1 MKLGRLVKGMNP
13 QEISGD
19 PEQQINGLAYDSRQV
34 KPGNLFVALKGHDR
48 DGHDYIED
56 ALEKGAVAL
65 VGESFHGVGE
75 NVTKVRV
82 EDSREALARLSI
94 QFYRHPFDGLNLIG
108 ITGTNGKTT
117 TSYILESILT
127 STGAKPGV
135 IGTINY
141 RYSGKSHPAPV
152 TTPESLDLMRFLREM
167 ADDGITDVIME
178 VSSHALDQKRTE
190 GCPFKVAIF
199 TNFSRDHLDYHR
211 TMEDYFKAKSHLFSD
226 LLGNGQ
232 GHKNSAIL
240 NMDDPKGIELA
251 ALTQAEV
258 MTYGLYE
265 KCDVGIES
273 IVADKA
279 GLKGKLTTPSGQR
292 TFQSALLGEIN
303 LYNILAASAAAI
315 ALNIDLDDI
324 VKGIEQLERVPGRL
338 EPVRNAR
345 GLTIVV
351 DYAHTPDALLKALRD
366 VRPLVDGKLITVFGC
381 GGDRDKGKRPEMG
394 RVAGEHSDLV
404 IITSDNP
411 RSEEPLSIIGQ
422 IEKGARE
429 AGMER
434 VEGASSRR
442 GKPLGYMMEVD
453 REKAI
458 RQAISKADKDD
469 LVLIAG
475 KCHEDYQIVGEV
487 RRHFD
492 DREVAALAAH

>member
-1 MKLGRLVKGMNP
+1 
-13 QEISGD
+13 
-19 PEQQINGLAYDSRQV
+19 
-34 KPGNLFVALKGHDR
+34 
-48 DGHDYIED
+48 
-56 ALEKGAVAL
+56 
-65 VGESFHGVGE
+65 
-75 NVTKVRV
+75 
-82 EDSREALARLSI
+82 
-94 QFYRHPFDGLNLIG
+94 
-108 ITGTNGKTT
+108 
-117 TSYILESILT
+117 
-127 STGAKPGV
+127 
-135 IGTINY
+135 
-141 RYSGKSHPAPV
+141 
-152 TTPESLDLMRFLREM
+152 
-167 ADDGITDVIME
+167 
-178 VSSHALDQKRTE
+178 
-190 GCPFKVAIF
+190 
-199 TNFSRDHLDYHR
+199 
-211 TMEDYFKAKSHLFSD
+211 MEDYFKAKSHLFSD

-475 KCHEDYQIVGEV
+475 KGHEDYQIVGDV